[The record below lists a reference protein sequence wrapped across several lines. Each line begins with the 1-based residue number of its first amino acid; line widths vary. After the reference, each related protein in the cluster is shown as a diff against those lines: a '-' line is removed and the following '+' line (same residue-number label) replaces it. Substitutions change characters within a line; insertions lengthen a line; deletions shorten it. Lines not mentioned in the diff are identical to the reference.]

1 MAKDAK
7 PEKAAKSPKSAKGGD
22 PGAVGLWTQRSRGI
36 GLLLGFGITYWISR
50 GEGLPTSDAI
60 LRGVV
65 GAIAMSLVCWWCALL
80 VIQALMRTAVSRQ
93 NEDLVA
99 AQIAAT
105 RDEEPDESEGQR

>member
-7 PEKAAKSPKSAKGGD
+7 PEKAAKTAKGGD
-22 PGAVGLWTQRSRGI
+22 PGAVGLWTQRARGI
-36 GLLLGFGITYWISR
+36 GLLMGFGITYWISR
-50 GEGLPTSDAI
+50 GEGLPTPDAI

-80 VIQALMRTAVSRQ
+80 VIQALMRTAVTRQ

-99 AQIAAT
+99 AQFAAT
-105 RDEEPDESEGQR
+105 RDEEPSGSEARQ

>member
-7 PEKAAKSPKSAKGGD
+7 PAKAPKTAKGGD
-22 PGAVGLWTQRSRGI
+22 PGAVGLWTQRARGI
-36 GLLLGFGITYWISR
+36 GLLLGFGIAYWISR

-65 GAIAMSLVCWWCALL
+65 GAFAMSLVCWWCALL

-93 NEDLVA
+93 NEDMVA

-105 RDEEPDESEGQR
+105 QETGPAGSETQE